1 MILAPDRVRPRELV
15 MNALKMYGAEI
26 ENAGITAS
34 IVVDESY
41 ERLEIEEVIFDPSR
55 LLQGKPFE
63 TFRYNASR

>member
-1 MILAPDRVRPRELV
+1 